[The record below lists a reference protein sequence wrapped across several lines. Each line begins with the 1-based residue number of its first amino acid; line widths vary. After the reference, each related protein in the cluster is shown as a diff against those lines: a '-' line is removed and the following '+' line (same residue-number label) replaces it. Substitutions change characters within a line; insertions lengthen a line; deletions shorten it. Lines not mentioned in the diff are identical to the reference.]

1 LGVRVPPG
9 LFKKRVLMQKI
20 IQYLKDVQG
29 EMIKVSWPT
38 WNELVGATVLVIIFS
53 LVMALF
59 VKLCDWGISSLV
71 KLFMQSNW

>member
-1 LGVRVPPG
+1 
-9 LFKKRVLMQKI
+9 MQKI

-53 LVMALF
+53 LVMSLF

>member
-1 LGVRVPPG
+1 
-9 LFKKRVLMQKI
+9 MQKF

-53 LVMALF
+53 LLMAVF